1 MKKFA
6 MYLSC
11 LLIFMTLILTSVLV
25 GSFNN
30 LKNFSSLGATVF
42 ATEDISSGIAN
53 GERTANLDSKNVS
66 VFIRKPTYSVVLED
80 KLYFIDEADNLLK
93 AYDLTNLEFVE
104 NYVDLTNYSVIST
117 CVSENYWYLLVFD
130 LANEKSKVL
139 KVNLQTLEVDES
151 FSCEVDN
158 YFKAI
163 FVQNVTLKVKIN
175 QSGTDDVSNY
185 TDKSFTLVTCSVKG
199 YNTKLYLFDNTANP
213 SENQPEIIEI
223 KLEDTSVI
231 ENLRKTIS
239 YQVDGRLYIVY
250 VYNNSLGYFSVAKFD
265 ELTTLNQESKVVD
278 NLNTPKLKEDES
290 TKNVNL
296 SLIDIEFAKIN
307 SNDFLAVS
315 YRNID
320 NNNEF
325 VKLYSFDFS
334 NISDTTAPLIDFNFS
349 NIKYLSFNGDTFT
362 YPDSSKQIINYVK
375 VSATETPNP
384 EGGSSIIEFSH
395 TMAHI
400 ENPLYNI
407 TYYKD
412 EVSSSDP
419 TQKPF
424 IYKTTESLT
433 SLYSDP
439 WGAKSKIDI
448 LKGKDVIVIGEARVA
463 NSSQTKIEDYDYCL
477 YTYCEKNYCGFIKNS
492 DLIKKNEITPTEAG
506 YKNRLGVWPKTILYS
521 LPTTILKP
529 FETKESC
536 PLTPSK
542 IMVIE
547 DNSTIEVRKMI
558 CGYEAN
564 GVKFVKVI
572 VNENQVGYID
582 EKCIRKP
589 AEIVDFVITNATIK
603 KDNTIVY
610 LSASKD
616 ATKLPFTLKEGTNV
630 RINGARN
637 TKSGFTN
644 ITFNDEFG
652 VEYSGYI
659 ETDYLKADAWSTL
672 QIVGC
677 ILIAINIGL
686 LILILVFRNQHLG
699 SQGQKLE

>member
-93 AYDLTNLEFVE
+93 AYNLTNLEFVE

-296 SLIDIEFAKIN
+296 
-307 SNDFLAVS
+307 
-315 YRNID
+315 
-320 NNNEF
+320 
-325 VKLYSFDFS
+325 
-334 NISDTTAPLIDFNFS
+334 
-349 NIKYLSFNGDTFT
+349 
-362 YPDSSKQIINYVK
+362 
-375 VSATETPNP
+375 
-384 EGGSSIIEFSH
+384 
-395 TMAHI
+395 
-400 ENPLYNI
+400 
-407 TYYKD
+407 
-412 EVSSSDP
+412 
-419 TQKPF
+419 
-424 IYKTTESLT
+424 
-433 SLYSDP
+433 
-439 WGAKSKIDI
+439 
-448 LKGKDVIVIGEARVA
+448 
-463 NSSQTKIEDYDYCL
+463 
-477 YTYCEKNYCGFIKNS
+477 
-492 DLIKKNEITPTEAG
+492 
-506 YKNRLGVWPKTILYS
+506 
-521 LPTTILKP
+521 
-529 FETKESC
+529 
-536 PLTPSK
+536 
-542 IMVIE
+542 
-547 DNSTIEVRKMI
+547 
-558 CGYEAN
+558 
-564 GVKFVKVI
+564 
-572 VNENQVGYID
+572 
-582 EKCIRKP
+582 
-589 AEIVDFVITNATIK
+589 
-603 KDNTIVY
+603 
-610 LSASKD
+610 
-616 ATKLPFTLKEGTNV
+616 
-630 RINGARN
+630 
-637 TKSGFTN
+637 
-644 ITFNDEFG
+644 
-652 VEYSGYI
+652 
-659 ETDYLKADAWSTL
+659 
-672 QIVGC
+672 
-677 ILIAINIGL
+677 
-686 LILILVFRNQHLG
+686 
-699 SQGQKLE
+699 